1 MKKILIGTH
10 NKGKFREIA
19 YLISKKYKKIS
30 PISLKIKSPKETG
43 KSFISNSKLKANFFS
58 KYVDYPVISDD
69 SGLCIKALENK
80 PGIYSA
86 RLAKKHGSFLKAM
99 KFILK
104 KMKKKK
110 DRSATF
116 VCSLSFKK
124 KNKKTFTIEGKLKG
138 KISTKIIGKKGF
150 GYDPI
155 FIPRGEKITFGQMN
169 KLKKIS
175 MDHRFIAFKKLKKKI
190 KIWQIFY
197 SQSCKL
203 SNLELPYHF

>member
-10 NKGKFREIA
+10 NKGKFKEIA
-19 YLISKKYKKIS
+19 HLLSKKLKKVS

-43 KSFISNSKLKANFFS
+43 KSFNSNSRLKVKYFS
-58 KYVDYPVISDD
+58 KHVDYPVISDD
-69 SGLCIKALENK
+69 SGLCIQALKNR

-86 RLAKKHGSFLKAM
+86 RLAKKHGSFFNAM

-155 FIPRGEKITFGQMN
+155 FIPKGEKITFGQMN

-190 KIWQIFY
+190 KT
-197 SQSCKL
+197 L
-203 SNLELPYHF
+203 

>member
-10 NKGKFREIA
+10 NQGKFREIA

-43 KSFISNSKLKANFFS
+43 KSFKANSKLKVNFFS
-58 KYVDYPVISDD
+58 RYVNYPVISDD
-69 SGLCIKALENK
+69 SGLCIEALKNK

-104 KMKKKK
+104 KMRKIKNRK
-110 DRSATF
+110 AFF
-116 VCSLSFKK
+116 VCSLSYKDKK
-124 KNKKTFTIEGKLKG
+124 GKVTTVEGKING
-138 KISTKIIGKKGF
+138 KISKTIKGKNGF
-150 GYDPI
+150 GYDPF
-155 FIPRGEKITFGQMN
+155 FIPLNQKITFF
-169 KLKKIS
+169 KIKKSKKIK

-190 KIWQIFY
+190 NI
-197 SQSCKL
+197 
-203 SNLELPYHF
+203 